1 MKDKLMS
8 IFVAFVRKTFTK
20 ERLLDLVDDLLDI
33 VYDRLAAPSGSDV
46 ERMISQSHAYDDAK
60 IKELNKEDV

>member
-20 ERLLDLVDDLLDI
+20 ERLLDLIDDFLDI
-33 VYDRLAAPSGSDV
+33 VYDRISVDSSV
-46 ERMISQSHAYDDAK
+46 EKRVFEQKSSLDDF
-60 IKELNKEDV
+60 KEAMDKNV